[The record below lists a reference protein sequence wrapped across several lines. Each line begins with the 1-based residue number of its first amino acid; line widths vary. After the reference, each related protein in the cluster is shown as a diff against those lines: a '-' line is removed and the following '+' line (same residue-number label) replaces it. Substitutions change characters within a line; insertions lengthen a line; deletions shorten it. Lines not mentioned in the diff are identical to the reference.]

1 MSSRTGNAKRN
12 IIAGFINKI
21 ISILMPFL
29 MRTVIIRELGM
40 NYLGLDNLFVSILQV
55 LNLTEL
61 GFNSAVSYCMYKP
74 ISEGDT
80 DTICALYAFFKRAYT
95 VVRICI
101 LSAGMGIMPFLNSFI
116 KGDIPENIN
125 IYILYV
131 IYLANT
137 VISYMLFAYKNIILS
152 ASQRLDITNN
162 ILTFSKLA
170 MYICQLVLLL
180 AVKNYYIYIMIMPIA
195 TIANNMITSTVV
207 DALFPSYKPYGKLSE
222 EMKNEIK
229 FQVRGLFIGRLC
241 LVTRNSL
248 DSIIVSMYLG
258 LTVTAIYNNYYYIMN
273 AVASILT
280 IICNSITPGIGNSIA
295 TESEE
300 KNYSDF
306 RKFNFLFLWI
316 VGWCT
321 VCLLCLYQPF
331 MVFWVGSGAMFEMN
345 TVILFSMYFFAL
357 MMGNIRAAYS
367 EAAGLWWH
375 NRYRAVGE
383 SISNLFLNIVLG
395 KLLGVNGIVLAT
407 LIAIVIIN
415 FGMSTSILFKFYF
428 LGESKYEYFRDVIY
442 YAAVTAIACST
453 SMWACSIIKF
463 EYALKQIIWNLGLC
477 IWIPGTV
484 FFLFYRRLPVFKTSV
499 TWVKGV
505 ICIKK

>member
-95 VVRICI
+95 VVGICI

-195 TIANNMITSTVV
+195 TIAGSEVV
-207 DALFPSYKPYGKLSE
+207 
-222 EMKNEIK
+222 
-229 FQVRGLFIGRLC
+229 
-241 LVTRNSL
+241 
-248 DSIIVSMYLG
+248 
-258 LTVTAIYNNYYYIMN
+258 
-273 AVASILT
+273 
-280 IICNSITPGIGNSIA
+280 
-295 TESEE
+295 
-300 KNYSDF
+300 
-306 RKFNFLFLWI
+306 
-316 VGWCT
+316 
-321 VCLLCLYQPF
+321 
-331 MVFWVGSGAMFEMN
+331 
-345 TVILFSMYFFAL
+345 
-357 MMGNIRAAYS
+357 
-367 EAAGLWWH
+367 
-375 NRYRAVGE
+375 
-383 SISNLFLNIVLG
+383 
-395 KLLGVNGIVLAT
+395 
-407 LIAIVIIN
+407 
-415 FGMSTSILFKFYF
+415 
-428 LGESKYEYFRDVIY
+428 
-442 YAAVTAIACST
+442 
-453 SMWACSIIKF
+453 
-463 EYALKQIIWNLGLC
+463 
-477 IWIPGTV
+477 
-484 FFLFYRRLPVFKTSV
+484 
-499 TWVKGV
+499 
-505 ICIKK
+505 

>member
-1 MSSRTGNAKRN
+1 
-12 IIAGFINKI
+12 
-21 ISILMPFL
+21 
-29 MRTVIIRELGM
+29 
-40 NYLGLDNLFVSILQV
+40 
-55 LNLTEL
+55 
-61 GFNSAVSYCMYKP
+61 
-74 ISEGDT
+74 
-80 DTICALYAFFKRAYT
+80 
-95 VVRICI
+95 
-101 LSAGMGIMPFLNSFI
+101 
-116 KGDIPENIN
+116 
-125 IYILYV
+125 
-131 IYLANT
+131 
-137 VISYMLFAYKNIILS
+137 
-152 ASQRLDITNN
+152 
-162 ILTFSKLA
+162 
-170 MYICQLVLLL
+170 
-180 AVKNYYIYIMIMPIA
+180 
-195 TIANNMITSTVV
+195 
-207 DALFPSYKPYGKLSE
+207 
-222 EMKNEIK
+222 
-229 FQVRGLFIGRLC
+229 
-241 LVTRNSL
+241 
-248 DSIIVSMYLG
+248 
-258 LTVTAIYNNYYYIMN
+258 
-273 AVASILT
+273 
-280 IICNSITPGIGNSIA
+280 
-295 TESEE
+295 
-300 KNYSDF
+300 
-306 RKFNFLFLWI
+306 
-316 VGWCT
+316 
-321 VCLLCLYQPF
+321 